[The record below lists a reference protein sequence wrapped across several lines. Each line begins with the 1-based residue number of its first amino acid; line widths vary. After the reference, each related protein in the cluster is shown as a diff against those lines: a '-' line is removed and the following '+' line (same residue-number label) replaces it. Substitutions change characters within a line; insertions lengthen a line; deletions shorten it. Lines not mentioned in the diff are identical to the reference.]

1 MYILCNVYTKEINS
15 LLNIPWMVSELL
27 VLYRVILSF
36 IYLIFSSMSDAS
48 STSFQ
53 TTTTSPDVTN
63 LGGCISIDA
72 SAKLPLKLTP
82 DSYLTWRAQFISFAF
97 GYDLLEYID
106 GTLSCPSPT
115 RATKFGT
122 SSSTPSTP
130 KSKPCMP
137 SPDATRSPPLSF
149 HYSLDFWKKSHLF
162 WDKFTT
168 FYANCVLSCS
178 ITIFTTLSLLPVTKY
193 HRHTQV

>member
-1 MYILCNVYTKEINS
+1 MYIPCNVYTNEINS
-15 LLNIPWMVSELL
+15 LLHIPYMVSELL
-27 VLYRVILSF
+27 VLYPVIHSF

-48 STSFQ
+48 SMWFQ

-130 KSKPCMP
+130 NPACLHRMRQ
-137 SPDATRSPPLSF
+137 DRLLF
-149 HYSLDFWKKSHLF
+149 H
-162 WDKFTT
+162 
-168 FYANCVLSCS
+168 S
-178 ITIFTTLSLLPVTKY
+178 IIASTSEKVASLLG
-193 HRHTQV
+193 